1 MLDLL
6 LTWCYRKGWLTQ
18 RVGGGDGHV
27 PCHASLAIWVG
38 HEARVHATCHGLARL
53 REGGLCGSVVLL
65 HELELDY
72 VAHGGGDGLGS
83 VSENGSHACGD
94 GGQSTN
100 DNLRPSVNEQLL
112 VVRRDYSMCG
122 WSTCCSRCETHDL
135 HLGRREAGDHG
146 ECVDVLHY
154 EYVFVVS

>member
-1 MLDLL
+1 MLGLL
-6 LTWCYRKGWLTQ
+6 LIRCCRKDWLTQ
-18 RVGGGDGHV
+18 RVGGRDGHV
-27 PCHASLAIWVG
+27 PCHTSLALRVG

-65 HELELDY
+65 HELELDD
-72 VAHGGGDGLGS
+72 VAHGGGDGFWS

-100 DNLRPSVNEQLL
+100 DNLDLSETVRWMP
-112 VVRRDYSMCG
+112 VRRTYGMCG

-135 HLGRREAGDHG
+135 HLGRREAGDQG